1 MDIRSLGGV
10 SKKVYLFIREFR
22 ICAVHIINN
31 NKLWV
36 NFEVIVFQIGL
47 DVSQNPKVVIVKKDG
62 FILCN
67 IFVRKSENGGNVVIN
82 SCIPLGNTWNRVQHM
97 HNMQISWNF
106 SNDEV
111 YFVLWGILQE
121 FNIVLVIES
130 NRNR

>member
-1 MDIRSLGGV
+1 
-10 SKKVYLFIREFR
+10 
-22 ICAVHIINN
+22 
-31 NKLWV
+31 
-36 NFEVIVFQIGL
+36 
-47 DVSQNPKVVIVKKDG
+47 
-62 FILCN
+62 
-67 IFVRKSENGGNVVIN
+67 
-82 SCIPLGNTWNRVQHM
+82 M